1 MVIAAVRHRLPSD
14 RTLRIAAVIIVGFL
28 GGWIGML
35 LGGRAQTPVG
45 PADVAMSLRPSWSGG
60 TVVDIP
66 PLGTLRLDTHRG
78 PLRLDAQVSRLR
90 PEPARRLIEHPNELE
105 RLTTTIGGE
114 VRHGVIM
121 VAARAA
127 GLGVGCAALA
137 GLVVFRSWRYGLR
150 TGAVGFGAVLAVGAL
165 AVTTFNPQSVV
176 EPRFTGLLASAPQ
189 VVGDAQNLVRRF
201 DTYRAQLAQIVGNVS
216 RLYSA
221 TSALPIYEP
230 DPTTLRV
237 LHVSD
242 IHLNP
247 VAWSV
252 IRSVVRQ
259 FQIQVIVDTG
269 DLTDHGSKPEDKFI
283 SEIHKLKIPY
293 VFIRGNHDSGETQQ
307 AVAKQSNATVLT
319 GTMKQ
324 VAGLRIWGA
333 GDPRFTPD
341 KTTRDDSVGASAMQQ
356 TGQRLAT
363 GLRNSGLTPD
373 IVLLHDPD
381 EAQAFNGSAPLV
393 LSGHTHQRATRL
405 LSSGTRLFVQGSTG
419 GAGLRGLE
427 HEQPT
432 PVELSILYINRASH
446 RLQGWDDITIGGL
459 GQKSAEIK
467 RSLEPNPDR
476 TISPPPS
483 PTPLPLGS
491 PSGTPS
497 GSPSDTPSPGTVSP
511 GGGQGQGLGPR
522 RPR

>member
-1 MVIAAVRHRLPSD
+1 MVIAAVRKRLPSE
-14 RTLRIAAVIIVGFL
+14 RTLRIVAVILVGL
-28 GGWIGML
+28 AGGWIGML
-35 LGGRAQTPVG
+35 VGGRAQTPVG

-66 PLGTLRLDTHRG
+66 PLGTLQLDSHRG
-78 PLRLDAQVSRLR
+78 PLRLEAQVARLR
-90 PEPARRLIEHPNELE
+90 PVPARRLIEHPDELE
-105 RLTTTIGGE
+105 GLTDTIGGE
-114 VRHGVIM
+114 VRHGLIM
-121 VAARAA
+121 VALRATGVAVSCAGFA
-127 GLGVGCAALA
+127 GLI
-137 GLVVFRSWRYGLR
+137 VFRSWRRGLL
-150 TGAVGFGAVLAVGAL
+150 TGAVGLGGVAVVAGLATV
-165 AVTTFNPQSVV
+165 TFNPRSVV

-189 VVGDAQNLVRRF
+189 VVGDAKSIVRRF

-221 TSALPIYEP
+221 TAALPIYEP

-252 IRSVVRQ
+252 IRSVAQQ
-259 FQIQVIVDTG
+259 FQVQLIIDSG
-269 DLTDHGSKPEDKFI
+269 DLTDHGSRPEDKFV
-283 SEIHKLKIPY
+283 SEIGKLKIPY

-307 AVAKQSNATVLT
+307 AVAKQKNAIVLT
-319 GTMKQ
+319 GGMKQ
-324 VAGLRIWGA
+324 VAGLRIWGS

-341 KTTRDDSVGASAMQQ
+341 KTTRDDSVGASAMLQ

-363 GLRNSGLTPD
+363 GLRNSGLAPD
-373 IVLLHDPD
+373 LVVLHDPT
-381 EAQAFNGSAPLV
+381 EAQAFNGFTPLV
-393 LSGHTHQRATRL
+393 LAGHVHQRSSRL
-405 LSSGTRLFVQGSTG
+405 LPTGTRLFVQGSTG

-432 PVELSILYINRASH
+432 PIEMSILYFNQATH
-446 RLQGWDDITIGGL
+446 HLQGWDDITIGGL

-467 RSLEPNPDR
+467 RSLEANPDR

-483 PTPLPLGS
+483 PTPS
-491 PSGTPS
+491 PPPPG
-497 GSPSDTPSPGTVSP
+497 TPSPGSSSP
-511 GGGQGQGLGPR
+511 ATATTGQGLGPGR
-522 RPR
+522 HR

>member
-1 MVIAAVRHRLPSD
+1 MVIAAVRHRLPGE
-14 RTLRIAAVIIVGFL
+14 RTLRIAAVIIVGL
-28 GGWIGML
+28 IGGWIGML

-78 PLRLDAQVSRLR
+78 PLRLDAQVARLR
-90 PEPARRLIEHPNELE
+90 PEPARRLIEHPDELD

-121 VAARAA
+121 VALRA
-127 GLGVGCAALA
+127 GGVAAGCAALA
-137 GLVVFRSWRYGLR
+137 GFVVFRSWRYGLR
-150 TGAVGFGAVLAVGAL
+150 TGAVGLGGVLAVGAL
-165 AVTTFNPQSVV
+165 AVLTFNPQSVV

-189 VVGDAQNLVRRF
+189 VVGDAKSIVRRF

-221 TSALPIYEP
+221 TSALPVYEP

-252 IRSVVRQ
+252 IRSVAQQ
-259 FQIQVIVDTG
+259 FQVQVIIDSG
-269 DLTDHGSKPEDKFI
+269 DLTDHGSKPEEKFVSQI
-283 SEIHKLKIPY
+283 GKLKLPY
-293 VFIRGNHDSGETQQ
+293 VFIRGNHDSGAIQA
-307 AVAKQSNATVLT
+307 AVAKQKNATVLT
-319 GTMKQ
+319 GNMKQ
-324 VAGLRIWGA
+324 VAGLRIWGS

-341 KTTRDDSVGASAMQQ
+341 KTTRDDNVGTDALLQQ
-356 TGQRLAT
+356 GRRLA
-363 GLRNSGLTPD
+363 SGVKNAALNPD
-373 IVLLHDPD
+373 IVVLHDPT
-381 EAQAFNGSAPLV
+381 EAQAFDGGTPLV
-393 LSGHTHQRATRL
+393 LSGHTHQRQTRL

-432 PVELSILYINRASH
+432 PIEMSILYINRASH

-476 TISPPPS
+476 AINPPQS
-483 PTPLPLGS
+483 PTPSPPLS

-497 GSPSDTPSPGTVSP
+497 TGTASPGA
-511 GGGQGQGLGPR
+511 GGQGLGPR

>member
-1 MVIAAVRHRLPSD
+1 MVIAAVRNRLPSE
-14 RTLRIAAVIIVGFL
+14 RTLRIAAVIIVGLL

-35 LGGRAQTPVG
+35 LGGRAQTPIG
-45 PADVAMSLRPSWSGG
+45 PADVSMSLRPSWTGG

-78 PLRLDAQVSRLR
+78 PLRLDAQVARLR
-90 PEPARRLIEHPNELE
+90 PEPARRLIEHPAELDS
-105 RLTTTIGGE
+105 LSTTIGGE

-121 VAARAA
+121 VALRA
-127 GLGVGCAALA
+127 GGVAAGCAALA
-137 GLVVFRSWRYGLR
+137 GFVVFRSWRYGLR
-150 TGAVGFGAVLAVGAL
+150 TGAVGLGGVLAVGAL
-165 AVTTFNPQSVV
+165 AVLTFNPQSVV

-189 VVGDAQNLVRRF
+189 LVGDAKSIVRRF

-247 VAWSV
+247 LAWSV
-252 IRSVVRQ
+252 IRSVSQQ
-259 FQIQVIVDTG
+259 FQVQLIIDSG
-269 DLTDHGSKPEDKFI
+269 DLTDHGSKPEEKFV
-283 SEIHKLKIPY
+283 SEIGKLKIPY
-293 VFIRGNHDSGETQQ
+293 VFIRGNHDSGAIQA
-307 AVAKQSNATVLT
+307 AVAEEKNATVLT
-319 GTMKQ
+319 GNTKE
-324 VAGLRIWGA
+324 VAGLRIWGS

-341 KTTRDDSVGASAMQQ
+341 KTTRDDNVSTDVLLQQ
-356 TGQRLAT
+356 GRRLAAS
-363 GLRNSGLTPD
+363 LHNSVLTPD
-373 IVLLHDPD
+373 IVVLHDPT
-381 EAQAFNGSAPLV
+381 EAQAFNGVTPLV
-393 LSGHTHQRATRL
+393 LAGHTHQRQTRQ

-432 PVELSILYINRASH
+432 PIQMSILYINRASH

-459 GQKSAEIK
+459 GEKSAEIK
-467 RSLEPNPDR
+467 RSLETNPDR

-483 PTPLPLGS
+483 PTPSPPAPS
-491 PSGTPS
+491 PSTP
-497 GSPSDTPSPGTVSP
+497 TPTATASPGE
-511 GGGQGQGLGPR
+511 GQGLGPR

>member
-1 MVIAAVRHRLPSD
+1 MVIAAVRNRLPGD
-14 RTLRIAAVIIVGFL
+14 RFLRIAAVLLVGFL

-78 PLRLDAQVSRLR
+78 PLRLDAQVARLR
-90 PEPARRLIEHPNELE
+90 PEPARRLIEHPDELE

-114 VRHGVIM
+114 VRHGVIV
-121 VAARAA
+121 VALRAA

-137 GLVVFRSWRYGLR
+137 GCVVFRSWRYGLR
-150 TGAVGFGAVLAVGAL
+150 TGTAGLGGVLAVGAL
-165 AVTTFNPQSVV
+165 AVFTFNPQSVV

-189 VVGDAQNLVRRF
+189 VVGDAKSIVRRF

-230 DPTTLRV
+230 DPSTLRV

-247 VAWSV
+247 LAWSV
-252 IRSVVRQ
+252 IRSVARQ
-259 FQIQVIVDTG
+259 FQVQLIIDSG
-269 DLTDHGSKPEDKFI
+269 DLTDHGSKPEEKFV
-283 SEIHKLKIPY
+283 SEIGKLKIPY
-293 VFIRGNHDSGETQQ
+293 VFVRGNHDSGAIQQ
-307 AVAKQSNATVLT
+307 AVAEQKNATVLT
-319 GTMKQ
+319 GNTKE
-324 VAGLRIWGA
+324 VAGLRIWGS

-341 KTTRDDSVGASAMQQ
+341 KTTRDDNVGAEALLQQ
-356 TGQRLAT
+356 GQRLAT
-363 GLRNSGLTPD
+363 SVRNSGLLPD
-373 IVLLHDPD
+373 IVVLHDPT
-381 EAQAFNGSAPLV
+381 EGQAFNGIAPLV
-393 LSGHTHQRATRL
+393 LAGHTHQRQTRL
-405 LSSGTRLFVQGSTG
+405 LSAGTRLFVQGSTG

-432 PVELSILYINRASH
+432 PIQMSILYINRSTH

-467 RSLEPNPDR
+467 RSLEPDPDR
-476 TISPPPS
+476 ALSPPPS
-483 PTPLPLGS
+483 PTPPT
-491 PSGTPS
+491 PPTPS
-497 GSPSDTPSPGTVSP
+497 GPSPASSPPTGISSP
-511 GGGQGQGLGPR
+511 GSGQGLGPR
-522 RPR
+522 RP